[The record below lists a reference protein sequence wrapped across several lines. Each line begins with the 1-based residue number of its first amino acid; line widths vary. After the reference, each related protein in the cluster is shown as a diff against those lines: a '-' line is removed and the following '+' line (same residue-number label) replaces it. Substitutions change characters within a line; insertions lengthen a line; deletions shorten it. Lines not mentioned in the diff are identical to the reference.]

1 MADNVSQHFR
11 PSEAAFIDVAQ
22 GLIRQALDEYRPVLT
37 NFLNPRQRYILET
50 LVNQHD
56 ELKIAHSGGYTDAES
71 ARSLIAP
78 DYYDVQQDDFEIAA
92 IRINYPTKFAELHHS
107 TVLGTLINNGLY
119 RDSFGDII
127 SSEEGDWQ
135 IVATEQMAR
144 FITSSLDHVGKTKV
158 RFEPMT
164 LADIVTPQEE
174 WDDINTTVSSLRL
187 DTIVANGYNVSRTHA
202 KELVER
208 GMVRVNWTEI
218 DRPDFMLA
226 VNDLISVR
234 RFGRMKLLAEN
245 GITKKDKW
253 RVTLAVIKK

>member
-1 MADNVSQHFR
+1 
-11 PSEAAFIDVAQ
+11 
-22 GLIRQALDEYRPVLT
+22 
-37 NFLNPRQRYILET
+37 
-50 LVNQHD
+50 
-56 ELKIAHSGGYTDAES
+56 
-71 ARSLIAP
+71 
-78 DYYDVQQDDFEIAA
+78 
-92 IRINYPTKFAELHHS
+92 
-107 TVLGTLINNGLY
+107 
-119 RDSFGDII
+119 
-127 SSEEGDWQ
+127 
-135 IVATEQMAR
+135 
-144 FITSSLDHVGKTKV
+144 
-158 RFEPMT
+158 MT